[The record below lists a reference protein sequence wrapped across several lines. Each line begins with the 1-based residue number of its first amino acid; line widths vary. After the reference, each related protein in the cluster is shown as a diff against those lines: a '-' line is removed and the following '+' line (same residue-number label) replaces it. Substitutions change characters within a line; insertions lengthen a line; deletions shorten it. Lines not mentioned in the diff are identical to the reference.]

1 MKQQQGFTLVE
12 IAIVLVIIGLLL
24 GGVLKGQEII
34 TNAKVKNL
42 ENSVDGLAAAIYSYQ
57 DRYQAYPGD
66 DNRADRF
73 QGLTGGTY
81 NGNGDGIISGTFNE
95 VTTSQE
101 SSKLW
106 LHLRNS
112 GLVSGETS
120 PSAANSAAYINP
132 RNAFGGITGAATSGT
147 TGSATLVKAI
157 TGTYVG
163 FTNIPNP
170 IAIILETRA
179 DDNDNTKGAVQSNE
193 AYTDNTKLH
202 EIYFAI

>member
-57 DRYQAYPGD
+57 DRYRAYPGD
-66 DNRADRF
+66 DDRATRF
-73 QGLTGGTY
+73 PPAPGLKVG
-81 NGNGDGIISGTFNE
+81 NGNGVIEGSFDDSGKTA
-95 VTTSQE
+95 E
-101 SSKLW
+101 SSLLW

-112 GLVSGETS
+112 GLVSGEIDEKVD
-120 PSAANSAAYINP
+120 AAYAKP
-132 RNAFGGITGAATSGT
+132 RNAFGGVTGAATSGEAP
-147 TGSATLVKAI
+147 ATSKKNI
-157 TGTYVG
+157 IGTYIG

-179 DDNDNTKGAVQSNE
+179 DEGAVDKGSIQSNQ
-193 AYTDNTKLH
+193 ANYTTTTNLH
-202 EIYFAI
+202 QLFFAI

>member
-57 DRYQAYPGD
+57 DRYRAYPGD
-66 DNRADRF
+66 DDHATRF
-73 QGLTGGTY
+73 PVVTKIG
-81 NGNGDGIISGTFNE
+81 NGNGVIEGTFKDTAN
-95 VTTSQE
+95 TTE
-101 SSKLW
+101 SSLLW

-112 GLVSGETS
+112 GLVSGEIAEGNDT
-120 PSAANSAAYINP
+120 AYAKP
-132 RNAFGGITGAATSGT
+132 KNAFGGVTGAATSGPA
-147 TGSATLVKAI
+147 GGAGGATPVQKI
-157 TGTYVG
+157 IGTYVG
-163 FTNIPNP
+163 FTNIPNA

-179 DDNDNTKGAVQSNE
+179 DDGSNVKGSIQSDGV
-193 AYTDNTKLH
+193 YTDNAILH
-202 EIYFAI
+202 ELYFAI

>member
-57 DRYQAYPGD
+57 DRYRAYPGD
-66 DNRADRF
+66 DSRAKRF
-73 QGLTGGTY
+73 PGVNKIGND
-81 NGNGDGIISGTFNE
+81 NGMIEGTFNDSGE
-95 VTTSQE
+95 TVE
-101 SSKLW
+101 SSLLW

-112 GLVSGETS
+112 GLVSGEIS
-120 PSAANSAAYINP
+120 EAANSAAYSKP
-132 RNAFGGITGAATSGT
+132 RNAFGGLTGAATSGT
-147 TGSATLVKAI
+147 TGGATAVQKVI
-157 TGTYVG
+157 GTYIG

-179 DDNDNTKGAVQSNE
+179 DESDAKKGSIQSNQDD
-193 AYTDNTKLH
+193 YGTSTNLH
-202 EIYFAI
+202 QLYFAI

>member
-57 DRYQAYPGD
+57 DRYRAYPGD
-66 DNRADRF
+66 DSRAKRF
-73 QGLTGGTY
+73 PAVNKIGND
-81 NGNGDGIISGTFNE
+81 NGMIEGTFNDSGDS
-95 VTTSQE
+95 VE
-101 SSKLW
+101 SSLLW

-112 GLVSGETS
+112 GLVSGEI
-120 PSAANSAAYINP
+120 AEGNSAAYSKP
-132 RNAFGGITGAATSGT
+132 RNAFGGVTGAATSGA
-147 TGSATLVKAI
+147 TGGAI
-157 TGTYVG
+157 SVQKVIGTYIG

-179 DDNDNTKGAVQSNE
+179 DEGAVDKGSIQSDKANYE
-193 AYTDNTKLH
+193 TSTSLH
-202 EIYFAI
+202 QLYFAI